1 MAQEDKD
8 SVEWG
13 KEHDR
18 RQGLEAVTRNT
29 NLHLVGQ
36 KKLNRKPLN
45 QFTFQ
50 LKSIGEILA
59 YALLLPNNTEVDD
72 H

>member
-13 KEHDR
+13 KKHDR
-18 RQGLEAVTRNT
+18 RQGLKAVTRNT

-45 QFTFQ
+45 QFTF
-50 LKSIGEILA
+50 
-59 YALLLPNNTEVDD
+59 
-72 H
+72 